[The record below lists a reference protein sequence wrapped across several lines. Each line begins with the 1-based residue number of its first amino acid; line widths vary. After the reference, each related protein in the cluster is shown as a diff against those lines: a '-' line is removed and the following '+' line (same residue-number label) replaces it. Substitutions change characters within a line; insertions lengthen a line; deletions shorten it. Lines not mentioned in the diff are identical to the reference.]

1 MNSSEELYGRLI
13 GTLSTLVSARNIA
26 EIRNWI
32 WIVVGILQSESIALS
47 KIATHV
53 PGETQAESRVT
64 MIRRWLMNFHVDV
77 WSFYKPVLEHALI
90 DWKDEVANVI
100 LDGVMVGG
108 DRWQILRLSLAHGQ
122 RAIPLGW
129 VVVPGT
135 GIPPVEK
142 LDEMLTRV
150 AEFLCLRVKTVCFSA
165 DRGFRDCDWAQLC
178 QKLGWHYDIRTA
190 DNTFVT
196 LRTGRYCR
204 ISELGIQLGQRGYFQ
219 DVLFTQDFKLCANLS
234 VAWTDGDEQNAP
246 ELLAIVSDQRACR
259 NRLREYHVR
268 MDTEQ
273 SFRDDKSGGFD
284 MADTHLMH
292 AERLERLLLAL
303 AIAKLWCHEL
313 GEQVLAGG
321 ESTRRTIDPGSERE
335 LSIFQLG
342 LRWFQRCVSININL
356 LPNFQAHLSPIFV
369 PTVVRAGS
377 Q

>member
-1 MNSSEELYGRLI
+1 MNNSEELYNRLE
-13 GTLSTLVSARNIA
+13 GTLSTLVSVQHVA
-26 EIRNWI
+26 ELKNWI
-32 WIVVGILQSESIALS
+32 WVVVGILQSQSVGLS
-47 KIATHV
+47 KIAIYV

-64 MIRRWLMNFHVDV
+64 MIRRWLMNLHVDV
-77 WSFYKPVLEHALI
+77 WSFYKPVLEHALK
-90 DWKDEVANVI
+90 DWQSEVANII

-108 DRWQILRLSLAHGQ
+108 GRWQILRLSLAHGQ

-142 LDEMLTRV
+142 LEEMLTHV
-150 AEFLCLRVKTVCFSA
+150 AEFLRLRVKTVNFLA

-178 QKLGWHYDIRTA
+178 QKLGWHYNIRTA
-190 DNTFVT
+190 NNTYVT
-196 LRTGRYCR
+196 LRDGRYCQ
-204 ISELGIQLGQRGYFQ
+204 IDELGIQPGQRGYFQ

-234 VAWTDGDEQNAP
+234 LAWTDGDQQHAP

-259 NRLREYHVR
+259 NRLREYRVR

-284 MADTHLMH
+284 MEDTHLIH
-292 AERLERLLLAL
+292 PERLERLLLAL

-313 GEQVLAGG
+313 GEHVLDGG
-321 ESTRRTIDPGSERE
+321 EAVRRIIDPGSERE

-342 LRWFQRCVSININL
+342 LRWLQRSLATNINT
-356 LPNFQAHLSPIFV
+356 LPNFQAHLSPFFL
-369 PTVVRAGS
+369 PPVVHSGS

>member
-1 MNSSEELYGRLI
+1 MNSSEELYGRLT

-196 LRTGRYCR
+196 QRTGRYCR

-369 PTVVRAGS
+369 PPVVRAGS